1 MHPPPA
7 KIGVQLGAHPMFYG
21 SVNLS
26 SVLVPLSG
34 QASHIVPLVMGGLDG
49 GAGSLAERALP
60 TCRALDLW
68 AARSRPA
75 AHAPAVSDHGFSFQA
90 A

>member
-1 MHPPPA
+1 
-7 KIGVQLGAHPMFYG
+7 MFNG
-21 SVNLS
+21 RLNLS

-34 QASHIVPLVMGGLDG
+34 QASHIVPLVIGGTDA

-75 AHAPAVSDHGFSFQA
+75 TQAPAELEHGFSFQA
-90 A
+90 AYQAA